1 MELYFHVNKFFF
13 LKAFAVFLGLYAL
26 KVSLLI
32 NVSFKSKKNHEN
44 YLKMNKLKNKFS
56 HPWFIFD
63 IKIKDL

>member
-32 NVSFKSKKNHEN
+32 DVSFKSKKNNEN
-44 YLKMNKLKNKFS
+44 YLNILLNKFQKQFTVILGLF
-56 HPWFIFD
+56 FI
-63 IKIKDL
+63 